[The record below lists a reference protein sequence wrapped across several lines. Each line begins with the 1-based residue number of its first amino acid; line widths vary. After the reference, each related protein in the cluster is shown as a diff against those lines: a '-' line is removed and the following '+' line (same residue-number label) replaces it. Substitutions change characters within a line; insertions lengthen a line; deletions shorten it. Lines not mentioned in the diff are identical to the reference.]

1 MHFLSMSEYNVH
13 IWFMMNNMYIYV
25 NCKLI
30 NIVIYII
37 DFFFISYEM
46 CWLTEYP
53 VGDVSFL
60 LFEYNTHFFATLPPL
75 LRGGAKFLY
84 PILLPSIKC
93 LVAPVSN
100 NLVNLSLNERINYWS
115 FYFYLEFWIFSLQWF
130 CNLAFL
136 FFLFL

>member
-1 MHFLSMSEYNVH
+1 MKGLSCHGLSTMC
-13 IWFMMNNMYIYV
+13 IFDLWMNNEYIYV

-60 LFEYNTHFFATLPPL
+60 LFEYNTHFFAPP
-75 LRGGAKFLY
+75 
-84 PILLPSIKC
+84 P
-93 LVAPVSN
+93 
-100 NLVNLSLNERINYWS
+100 
-115 FYFYLEFWIFSLQWF
+115 
-130 CNLAFL
+130 
-136 FFLFL
+136 